1 MLETDFTIPDC
12 LQDVEIGM
20 YFNPLEI
27 DVLIFI
33 FSGKKLQEKC
43 LRIVSPESPAK
54 LYCCYTVIAVLTAA
68 VIALSVALSVKPSI
82 ESPGSYYATCPRN
95 WIGFGSKCFYFSE
108 DMRNWTSS
116 QTSCMAEGAH
126 LALFESLEEL
136 NFLKRYTGNSDHWI
150 DLHRESPEHPWWIE
164 NTKYN
169 NLVLI
174 QGGGEYAYLNESGI
188 SGARDYMHKKWICSK
203 SNRYTLQCPEI
214 LNPG

>member
-1 MLETDFTIPDC
+1 MKAAKAEEASMGMLETDFTIPDC
-12 LQDVEIGM
+12 LQDVEI
-20 YFNPLEI
+20 
-27 DVLIFI
+27 
-33 FSGKKLQEKC
+33 GKKLQEKC